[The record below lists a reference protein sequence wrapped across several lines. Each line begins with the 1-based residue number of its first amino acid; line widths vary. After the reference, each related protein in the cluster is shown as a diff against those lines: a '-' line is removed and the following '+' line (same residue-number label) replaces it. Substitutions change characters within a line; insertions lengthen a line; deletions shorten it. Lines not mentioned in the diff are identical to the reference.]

1 MTEQE
6 EKLLHIIRE
15 GKDPAALMVV
25 ALEAI
30 TACLRKPG
38 PSQSPTPV
46 SLESDGETDQ

>member
-6 EKLLHIIRE
+6 EKLLLIIRE

-30 TACLRKPG
+30 TACLRQPG
-38 PSQSPTPV
+38 PPQAQILSA
-46 SLESDGETDQ
+46 LESDGETC